1 MKIVKLTACVV
12 SLLAST
18 GIAQAQDITP
28 YVNIGVEGLDFEGM
42 SGNVVARVGADIS
55 QYFAVEGEGSV
66 GLLEDNDDFKI
77 DYKLAGYGRLQYP
90 VSDQVKLFVRAG
102 YYTVEADIGEADGLA
117 LGGGLEYMFTD
128 RDGIR
133 LDYTNLDD
141 DGGSANTYSIA
152 YSRRF

>member
-1 MKIVKLTACVV
+1 LKILKITACIAAT
-12 SLLAST
+12 LASA

-42 SGNVVARVGADIS
+42 SGNVIARVGADIS
-55 QYFAVEGEGSV
+55 QYFGVEGEGSF

-77 DYKLAGYGRLQYP
+77 DYKLAGYGKLQFP
-90 VSDQVKLFVRAG
+90 ATEQLNIFVRAG
-102 YYTVEADIGEADGLA
+102 YYTVEADLGEADGLA
-117 LGGGLEYMFTD
+117 LGGGIEYMLNE

-133 LDYTNLDD
+133 FDYTNLDD
-141 DGGSANTYSIA
+141 DGGSADTYSIV

>member
-1 MKIVKLTACVV
+1 MKIMKITACVAA
-12 SLLAST
+12 LLASAT
-18 GIAQAQDITP
+18 VAQAQDVNP

-55 QYFAVEGEGSV
+55 TYFAVEGEGSF

-77 DYKLAGYGRLQYP
+77 DYKLAGYGKVQYP

-117 LGGGLEYMFTD
+117 LGGGLEYMFTEK
-128 RDGIR
+128 DGVR
-133 LDYTNLDD
+133 FDYTNLDD
-141 DGGSANTYSIA
+141 DGGSANTYSVV